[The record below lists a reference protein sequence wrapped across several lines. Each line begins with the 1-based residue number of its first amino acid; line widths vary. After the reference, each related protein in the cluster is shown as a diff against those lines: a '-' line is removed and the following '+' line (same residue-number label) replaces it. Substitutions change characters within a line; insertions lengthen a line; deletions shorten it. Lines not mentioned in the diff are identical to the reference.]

1 MNFEK
6 LTKVYLEQ
14 FQRNCLSSW
23 DGGAKSV
30 EMATRPVVHQYIS
43 DLVDLCKNDE
53 DQIIIHHDVTY
64 TKQDRPDWRVEDKNT
79 FGIFCFGDH
88 KNLSLEKNFELTK
101 SEKSQISRYLSFGR
115 PVFVF
120 DGIEFLFFSPEK
132 DGFERISIIDKSKT
146 NVSTNW
152 AAQTINVVVEQLFKT
167 ILENPGFRKWSENE
181 LIEQLAIRCRFISDE
196 ISFLL
201 DAPVGSG
208 MTKNEEDLLK
218 ALHSLKSVIITHH
231 DSSLRSNQACADFI
245 SQVLTFGLFY
255 AHTRYAYSDLDPKD
269 KSEKIRDFWKVRA
282 GNEYTLRLRPF
293 KAIVDSLSTPLKG
306 KNALSDWY
314 DEVLGVLAHAEYMGT
329 QKGPQDFHALFE
341 RFLTLFDEKTRF
353 DRGAFYTPQILS
365 DWVVLASEE
374 VSKSSLGAS
383 ILSYTTSIID
393 PCCGTGSFLEAIKKI
408 FEGKNLD
415 EHELI
420 SFEILP
426 APYALSHYR
435 LSQVYSSQDLEKI
448 KILLTDTLSDSIRVS
463 PKNVENEFAKEKQA
477 AVSSCESE
485 LRLVIGNPPS
495 SNHPIHSSLRTV
507 IENLMNDFRPPKL
520 EKTDRQNVQKAL
532 NNEAYRFLRWCSER
546 VIESERGILAL
557 VLPGAFAESVS
568 FKYARKWLIER
579 FKDIYVIQIDE
590 DARRSDA
597 TQSLFNVLQGR
608 LALIASYDKKESHKN
623 ANAFYFSIG
632 DYNLK
637 NKKEFLL
644 SEPDLKKFEKIV
656 PEEPN
661 FLLAP
666 RANYPK
672 ELWLKCIPLLNNSG
686 KAIYKSKCSAL
697 KLAPTAALFHTSKPT
712 LIRRSS
718 ELSGRHKAL
727 DIRSGIK
734 KWFDGQ
740 RKPPS
745 INKFTDD
752 VKKAF
757 ESINPTTDIKPYLFR
772 PFTSGWVVE
781 SDSLFSALAT
791 APGGGTRARPEI
803 RKAYS
808 DGAVGLAIAPAP
820 ADLGATLTRF
830 ACFSWSLPDND
841 IAARGNAMIYCNIF
855 PEKIKGGYGQ
865 SKSNFQS
872 EFLKYFQFSSEPEIS
887 ALYYVYAVI
896 SSSAYLETFEGILYG
911 ASDPKNPPRIPLA
924 KTEEDRVYISNLGES
939 IAMCEKSDF
948 QSEEI
953 CEFDIE
959 YPDNFN
965 GLKFAKSSF
974 DEKTSTLSLASK
986 NKNQAIKIKGISPE
1000 ITNLSIAG
1008 HNVVD
1013 KWLREKTY
1021 SYLRREFTQDDISD
1035 LIHLLNSIRTQN
1047 IYIEKVDERL
1057 LNILSE
1063 KKIISLD
1070 Q

>member
-1 MNFEK
+1 MSFEK
-6 LTKVYLEQ
+6 VTKAYLEK
-14 FQRNCLSSW
+14 FQENCKSSW
-23 DGGAKSV
+23 EGGAKSI

-43 DLVDLCKNDE
+43 DLVALCQKTE

-64 TKQDRPDWRVEDKNT
+64 TKNDRPDWRIEDKNT

-88 KNLSLEKNFELTK
+88 KNLSIEKEFDLTK

-120 DGIEFLFFSPEK
+120 DGIEFLFFTPDK
-132 DGFERISIIDKSKT
+132 DGFERVSIIDKSKT
-146 NVSTNW
+146 NVSLSW
-152 AAQTINVVVEQLFKT
+152 ASQTIDIRAEQYFKK
-167 ILENPGFRKWSENE
+167 ILENPGFRKWSEHE

-201 DAPVGSG
+201 GAPIGSG
-208 MTKNEEDLLK
+208 MTQNEEALLK
-218 ALHSLKSVIITHH
+218 ALHDLKSVIITHH

-245 SQVLTFGLFY
+245 AQVLTFGLFY
-255 AHTRYAYSDLDPKD
+255 AHTRYAYTDLNPQN

-282 GNEYTLRLRPF
+282 GNEYTLKLRPF
-293 KAIVDSLSTPLKG
+293 KAIVDSLSTPLNE

-314 DEVLGVLAHAEYMGT
+314 DEILGVLAHAEYMGT

-365 DWVVLASEE
+365 DWVVHASED
-374 VSKSSLGAS
+374 VSKNSLDAS
-383 ILSYTTSIID
+383 ILSYATNIID
-393 PCCGTGSFLEAIKKI
+393 PCCGTGSFLEALKTI
-408 FEGKNLD
+408 FEGKDLA

-420 SFEILP
+420 GFEILP

-448 KILLTDTLSDSIRVS
+448 KILLTDTLSDSIRVQ
-463 PKNVENEFAKEKQA
+463 PKSVENEFAKEKQA
-477 AVSSCESE
+477 AVSSCKSE

-495 SNHPIHSSLRTV
+495 SNHPIHSSPRT
-507 IENLMNDFRPPKL
+507 IIDNLMNDFRPPKL
-520 EKTDRQNVQKAL
+520 ERTDRQNVQKAL

-546 VIESERGILAL
+546 VIESEKGILAL
-557 VLPGAFAESVS
+557 ILPGAFAESVS
-568 FKYARKWLIER
+568 FKYARKWLIEK
-579 FKDIYVIQIDE
+579 FKDIYVLQIDE

-608 LALIASYDKKESHKN
+608 LALIASYDHSVDSQN
-623 ANAFYFSIG
+623 ADVFYFSIG

-637 NKKEFLL
+637 NKKDFL
-644 SEPDLKKFEKIV
+644 SSKPNLKQFEKIV
-656 PEEPN
+656 PEGPN

-666 RANYPK
+666 RASYPK
-672 ELWLKCIPLLNNSG
+672 ELWTKGVPLLGEPG
-686 KAIYKSKCSAL
+686 KGIFKSKCSAL
-697 KLAPTAALFHTSKPT
+697 KLAPTSALFHTSKPT

-718 ELSGRHKAL
+718 ELSGTHKNL
-727 DIRSGIK
+727 EIKDGIK

-745 INKFTDD
+745 IDKFTDG
-752 VKKAF
+752 VKKALAN
-757 ESINPTTDIKPYLFR
+757 INADKEIKQYLFR
-772 PFTSGWVVE
+772 PFTSGWVIDSE
-781 SDSLFSALAT
+781 SLFSALAD
-791 APGGGTRARPEI
+791 APGGGTRARPEV

-808 DGAVGLAIAPAP
+808 DGAVGIAIAPAP

-855 PEKIKGGYGQ
+855 PEKIKGGYGK
-865 SKSNFQS
+865 SKSNFQE
-872 EFLKYFQFSSEPEIS
+872 EFLKYFKFSKDPEMA
-887 ALYYVYAVI
+887 ALYYIYAVI
-896 SSSAYLETFEGILYG
+896 SSSVYLDTFEGILYG

-924 KTEEDRVYISNLGES
+924 KNEVDRMYISELGQS
-939 IAMCEKSDF
+939 IAMCENPDSQDDGSINF
-948 QSEEI
+948 NV
-953 CEFDIE
+953 E

-965 GLKFAKSSF
+965 GLKFVKSNF
-974 DEKTSTLSLASK
+974 DEGSGTLALMSK
-986 NKNQAIKIKGISPE
+986 DKKQVIRIKEITPE
-1000 ITNLSIAG
+1000 IMSLSIAG

-1021 SYLRREFTQDDISD
+1021 SYLRREFSQKDVSE
-1035 LIHLLNSIRTQN
+1035 LLHLLNSIQTQSRF
-1047 IYIEKVDERL
+1047 IEKVDERL
-1057 LNILSE
+1057 SSVLNN
-1063 KKIISLD
+1063 KDIIAFA
-1070 Q
+1070 